1 MAERAGVAGSGI
13 ARVARVVAVG
23 GVMAAGVGIV
33 VGADMAAAG
42 PPYGGNI
49 EVGIDGNFDFD
60 GAPGYANSVVVTKVG
75 TTMTLDDVH
84 PVEILEGPCFYPD
97 AADDTFVQCT
107 VAPASPDVHVEPGDM
122 NDSLTVIGGG
132 SVHWLLG
139 VGSGND
145 TVNLTGVDDT
155 GAYVVGA
162 EGDDT
167 VVSSPFGEH
176 IEGGNGLDTVSY
188 AGRES
193 AVAVDLDA
201 QDGGTGTEHDDLV
214 SIERALGGNGADT
227 LTGGSGADTLE
238 GGRGDDTLSGAGG
251 NDRLVGGA
259 GTDQMLGGTGT
270 DLASYQ
276 GHPDGVTAS
285 LNGVADDG
293 EPGED
298 DLIAAD
304 VEGLAGSGH
313 ADTLSGNLAPNALH
327 GEVLHPRLPLSYGS
341 GDVIYTNGG
350 GDTVYAR
357 GGDDTVHGA
366 GGADTVYAGY
376 GDDTVNGGNQGDTLN
391 GEAGDDTLNGDAG
404 VDALNG
410 GSGSDWCYGGADG
423 ASKAACEFPFI
434 APP

>member
-1 MAERAGVAGSGI
+1 MAERAGVAGSPI
-13 ARVARVVAVG
+13 ARVVAVG
-23 GVMAAGVGIV
+23 GVVAAAAGVGV
-33 VGADMAAAG
+33 VVRADVAAAG
-42 PPYGGNI
+42 PPGGSV

-60 GAPGYANSVVVTKVG
+60 GEPGVVNSVVVTKVG

-84 PVEILEGPCFYPD
+84 TVEIVDGCSYPD
-97 AADDTFVQCT
+97 PGDDTLVECE
-107 VAPASPDVHVEPGDM
+107 VAPNAPDVHVEPGDM
-122 NDSLTVIGGG
+122 GDSVTVVGGG
-132 SVHWLLG
+132 SVHWLIG

-145 TVNLTGVDDT
+145 TVNLTGVDGT

-193 AVAVDLDA
+193 AVTVDIGA
-201 QDGGTGTEHDDLV
+201 QDGGTGAEHDDLV

-259 GTDQMLGGTGT
+259 GTDQMHGGAGT

-304 VEGLAGSGH
+304 VESLAGSGH

-357 GGDDTVHGA
+357 GGADTVHGA

-423 ASKAACEFPFI
+423 ASKAGCEFPFI